1 MGKLS
6 IVTEKASTV
15 TVLAF
20 LLSIFSYTIPYKYL
34 VSSETL
40 SFFNSRHIDE
50 EMVIPF

>member
-1 MGKLS
+1 M
-6 IVTEKASTV
+6 INEKVHRLERVEYGAAIR
-15 TVLAF
+15 L
-20 LLSIFSYTIPYKYL
+20 SYTIPYKYL

>member
-1 MGKLS
+1 MGKGDIITNPSPIKLD
-6 IVTEKASTV
+6 TN
-15 TVLAF
+15 
-20 LLSIFSYTIPYKYL
+20 TIPYKYL